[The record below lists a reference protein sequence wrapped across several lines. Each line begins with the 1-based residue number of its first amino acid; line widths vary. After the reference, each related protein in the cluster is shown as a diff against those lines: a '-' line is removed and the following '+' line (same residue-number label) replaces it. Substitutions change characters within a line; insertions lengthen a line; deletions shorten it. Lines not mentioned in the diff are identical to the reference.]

1 MTHEEA
7 ARMNTMQNELKPCPF
22 CGGEGKEV
30 KRCERRKDLLACGVI
45 PWGSKECPYQ
55 G

>member
-1 MTHEEA
+1 MFDTSF
-7 ARMNTMQNELKPCPF
+7 NWLDTK
-22 CGGEGKEV
+22 EGKEV
-30 KRCERRKDLLACGVI
+30 KRCERRKDLLECGVI